1 MRISLLALLI
11 SAIFCHALDL
21 HWDAPAGAT
30 QYLVWLRTSNGPVVI
45 GTTTNTSL
53 TVTNSRR
60 EVLGVSAVGT
70 NGFESDIAWGEQPA
84 PVRVRL
90 TVQEAKSPT
99 GPWTTVTNTVLVATL
114 PAAGFY
120 RGKMEIE
127 P

>member
-1 MRISLLALLI
+1 MLLGAT
-11 SAIFCHALDL
+11 FCHALDL

-90 TVQEAKSPT
+90 TVQEAESPT

-127 P
+127 R